1 MTKKEFIEMCVIC
14 GELVLLSVVSVFLM
28 AAFC

>member
-1 MTKKEFIEMCVIC
+1 MTKKEFIEMCIIMS
-14 GELVLLSVVSVFLM
+14 ELIATCVVSVFLM